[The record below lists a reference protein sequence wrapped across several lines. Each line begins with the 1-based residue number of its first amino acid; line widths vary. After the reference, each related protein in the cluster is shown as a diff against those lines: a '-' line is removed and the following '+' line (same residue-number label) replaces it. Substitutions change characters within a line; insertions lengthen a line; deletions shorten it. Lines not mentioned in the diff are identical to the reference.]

1 MKKGNL
7 SSVTLAVS
15 LVFGS
20 NTIAANPCIEK
31 STEFKESKIILL
43 TMPIR
48 FVRNEQINW
57 CG

>member
-31 STEFKESKIILL
+31 STEFKESKNYS
-43 TMPIR
+43 
-48 FVRNEQINW
+48 VDYANW

>member
-31 STEFKESKIILL
+31 ST
-43 TMPIR
+43 
-48 FVRNEQINW
+48 
-57 CG
+57 